1 MVTTRQRLGK
11 LGEDVAA
18 RYLERRGWT
27 ILGRNVRTRAGE
39 IDVLASDGE
48 TLVFLEV
55 RTRSGRDFGT
65 PEESITPAKRDRL
78 ERCALTYLAAH
89 AEPNEPDLDWRIDL
103 IAIELSRGRISH
115 LEHYEH
121 VLQ

>member
-1 MVTTRQRLGK
+1 MVTTRQRLGR
-11 LGEDVAA
+11 LGEDLAA
-18 RYLERRGWT
+18 GHLARRGWT
-27 ILGRNVRTRAGE
+27 ILGRNGHTAAGE
-39 IDVLASDGE
+39 IDLLASDGE

-55 RTRSGRDFGT
+55 RTRSSRDFGT
-65 PEESITPAKRDRL
+65 PEESITPAKRNRL

-89 AEPNEPDLDWRIDL
+89 VEPNEPDRDWRIDL
-103 IAIELSRGRISH
+103 IAIELSRGRITR

>member
-11 LGEDVAA
+11 LGEDLAA

-27 ILGRNVRTRAGE
+27 ILGRNVRTAAGE
-39 IDVLASDGE
+39 VDILANDGE

-55 RTRSGRDFGT
+55 RTRSSRDFGT
-65 PEESITPAKRDRL
+65 PEESITPAKRGRL
-78 ERCALTYLAAH
+78 ERCALTYLASH
-89 AEPNEPDLDWRIDL
+89 AEPDGPDPDWRIDL
-103 IAIELSRGRISH
+103 IAIELSRGRISR